1 MLLLLFLVVEPCRTS
16 TYLPKIRLVQL
27 VFNPIVMLYQIRP
40 KKKIFENIYL
50 PIESKLQGS
59 SVHQHF
65 ANVLIMN
72 PAMIHGLLWE
82 LHEIWFEFFVSLFEQ
97 QCSNFLHLVLH
108 GEFDLQ
114 PEKKTIL
121 LLIMFEHKLKIFSTA
136 P

>member
-1 MLLLLFLVVEPCRTS
+1 
-16 TYLPKIRLVQL
+16 
-27 VFNPIVMLYQIRP
+27 MLYQIRP
-40 KKKIFENIYL
+40 KKNKYLKKIYL

-114 PEKKTIL
+114 PEKKHFITNYV
-121 LLIMFEHKLKIFSTA
+121 
-136 P
+136 